1 MSRRKRK
8 SKNSRK
14 DFILSLLIILCVY
27 FILSLFDSSLA
38 GDSGRSLGKTI
49 RASFG
54 GAVIVL
60 LLFWLYLCIA
70 VLMEFRIPFLPR
82 QVLGTLQLY
91 ISFSFMLGLL
101 REAGFNSEAV
111 LFMPGAL
118 GHGLAKFFVLNI
130 GTFITLILVAGS
142 FILSAYLYGSKI
154 LRVSLPEFPSL
165 NPSGIMNMIRRREK
179 TGRVRRRRER
189 EYPEDRPEQILFTRD
204 VNVDAH
210 DDTESMTNGDFS
222 MNSDFY
228 FDSVEL
234 PMFRNTKTES
244 GHEEPEPERPIEP
257 QNPVEVFDSLLAI
270 LDTAP
275 PPIKKKAEV
284 PMPPRKIRRPLR
296 SPSHESESESE
307 AEASQSNSA
316 FPPPVELFG
325 PAPKLEMNYDSP
337 KLSDEQGNLIISTLK
352 DFDVNATI
360 AEVIDG
366 ASVIQYKL
374 ELSPGTKVSKVSGL
388 DGELAMALAVL
399 SVRIEAPIPG
409 TRYAGIEVPKKDRK
423 IITLRSIFESDEFKN
438 CTSRLPLAMGVQT
451 DGKAVVHG
459 LDEFP
464 HIIITGSKGSGRSMF
479 IHSCILSMCSVR
491 RPDELKLILIDPRQ
505 SELSVYD
512 SLPHLLASP
521 VNNSEAAAN
530 ALMWALIEAEKR
542 TENFSQTKTRNLA
555 AYNKKL
561 PKDKRLP
568 EIVIVIGEF
577 DDLLYSESGGDI
589 SDMIIQLAKKAD
601 TCGIHLIVSG
611 RKYLTDIIVA
621 NIHVCAAFALSSK
634 EDSENILGTDDAL
647 KLTGKGDM
655 LFRNSGTSRL
665 IRIQAPFISE
675 ERIADFVDYMNNS
688 LGNPDLIDF
697 D

>member
-1 MSRRKRK
+1 M
-8 SKNSRK
+8 
-14 DFILSLLIILCVY
+14 FLLIILCVY

-38 GDSGRSLGKTI
+38 GESGRNLGKSI

-70 VLMEFRIPFLPR
+70 LFMNFRVPFLPR
-82 QVLGTLQLY
+82 QILGTLQLY
-91 ISFSFMLGLL
+91 ISFAFMLGLL

-130 GTFITLILVAGS
+130 GTFITLILVVGS

-154 LRVSLPEFPSL
+154 LRVSLPEIPSL
-165 NPSGIMNMIRRREK
+165 NPLDIMKMMMIRKREK
-179 TGRVRRRRER
+179 PERIRRRRER
-189 EYPEDRPEQILFTRD
+189 DYPEDRPEKILFTREINLD
-204 VNVDAH
+204 DH
-210 DDTESMTNGDFS
+210 DDMENMRNDDFS

-228 FDSVEL
+228 FDSVDL
-234 PMFRNTKTES
+234 PMFRNTSVNNNEKES
-244 GHEEPEPERPIEP
+244 GHEEPESERITEP

-275 PPIKKKAEV
+275 APIKKKAEV
-284 PMPPRKIRRPLR
+284 PLPPRKIRRPLR
-296 SPSHESESESE
+296 TSSSYESDSESESG
-307 AEASQSNSA
+307 ASQKYST
-316 FPPPVELFG
+316 FPPPIELFG
-325 PAPKLEMNYDSP
+325 PAPKLEMNHDSP
-337 KLSDEQGNLIISTLK
+337 KLSKEQGNLIISTLK
-352 DFDVNATI
+352 DFDVNASI
-360 AEVIDG
+360 ADVSDG

-374 ELSPGTKVSKVSGL
+374 ELSPGTKVSKISEL
-388 DGELAMALAVL
+388 DGELAMSLAVM

-479 IHSCILSMCSVR
+479 IHSCIISMCSVR

-512 SLPHLLASP
+512 GLPHLLASP
-521 VNNSEAAAN
+521 VNDSETAAN

-555 AYNKKL
+555 AYNRKL

-568 EIVIVIGEF
+568 EIVIVINEF
-577 DDLLYSESGGDI
+577 DDLLYSSSGNEI

-601 TCGIHLIVSG
+601 VCGIHVIVSG
-611 RKYLTDIIVA
+611 RKYLTDIIIA

-634 EDSENILGTDDAL
+634 EDSENILGSDDAFRL
-647 KLTGKGDM
+647 IGKGDM

-675 ERIADFVDYMNNS
+675 ERIADFTEYMNNS

-697 D
+697 N

>member
-118 GHGLAKFFVLNI
+118 GHGLASFFVLNI

-244 GHEEPEPERPIEP
+244 GHEELEAERPIEP

-296 SPSHESESESE
+296 SPSHESESEAES
-307 AEASQSNSA
+307 EASQSNSA

-325 PAPKLEMNYDSP
+325 PAPKLEMNHDSP

-479 IHSCILSMCSVR
+479 IHSCIISMCSVR

-521 VNNSEAAAN
+521 VNDSDTAAN

-542 TENFSQTKTRNLA
+542 TENFSKTKTRNLA